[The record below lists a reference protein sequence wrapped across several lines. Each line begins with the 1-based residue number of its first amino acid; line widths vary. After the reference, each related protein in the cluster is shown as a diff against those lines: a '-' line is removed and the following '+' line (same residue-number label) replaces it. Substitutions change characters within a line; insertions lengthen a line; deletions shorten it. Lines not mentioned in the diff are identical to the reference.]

1 MSKLNF
7 YKESLSFLQCDQ
19 RSYSNSKSPVFFPLL
34 VMDHAWSQRPG
45 NSFPVYPYIAP
56 VWVYQPV
63 IFHLSVRGGYYLPGN
78 E

>member
-1 MSKLNF
+1 
-7 YKESLSFLQCDQ
+7 
-19 RSYSNSKSPVFFPLL
+19 
-34 VMDHAWSQRPG
+34 MDHAWSQRPG